1 MTRYEDARWR
11 ETMRIRYDYTH
22 MLADAVGE
30 EHGASETDLDEMEG
44 RFTAA
49 LDVLRMRRGPADL
62 AWMDLPY
69 QQDSVAEILAYAREV
84 EGVYDDVLVLG
95 IGGSALGVTALKSA
109 LLPFY
114 ANYMSPEARRHP
126 RLWVL
131 DNVDPGWVA
140 AALRLLDPDRTLVI
154 VTSKSGGTAETMAQ
168 FLIARRWLEARLG
181 GAAACHLV
189 AITDPEKG
197 ALREI
202 AAREGYRAFAIPPG
216 VGGRFSVL
224 SPVGLV
230 PAALAGIA
238 IEELLAGAA
247 YADELAGARRLRENV
262 AGMAAV
268 LQHLAYHRGQRISVL
283 MPYSQ
288 RLRDVADW
296 WRQLWAESLGKKM
309 SLAERRVNVGPTPVL
324 ALGTTDQHSQ
334 MQLYVEGPFDKVVSF
349 VGVER
354 FDEEA
359 PIPPAKEGD
368 GGVSYLGGHSL
379 AELINAEREGTAIA
393 LTRARRPNATYIVP
407 EINPFTVGQLLY
419 LLEMETAISGLLYAV
434 NAYDQPGVEAGK
446 IATYALLGRPGYEAQ
461 AIELRTAQ
469 AAAARRII

>member
-1 MTRYEDARWR
+1 MARYEDVNWR
-11 ETMRIRYDYTH
+11 DSMRIRYDYTN
-22 MLADAVGE
+22 MLADVVGE
-30 EHGASETDLDEMEG
+30 NRGATEDQLDEMEG
-44 RFTAA
+44 RLMAA
-49 LDVLRMRRGPADL
+49 LDVLRMRRGPKDL

-69 QQDSVAEILAYAREV
+69 QKESVAEILAYAREV

-95 IGGSALGVTALKSA
+95 IGGSALGVTALKTA

-114 ANYMSPEARRHP
+114 SDYLSPEERRHP

-131 DNVDPGWVA
+131 DNVDPDWVV
-140 AALRLLDPDRTLVI
+140 AALRLLDPERTLVI
-154 VTSKSGGTAETMAQ
+154 VTSKSGSTTETMAQ
-168 FLIARRWLEARLG
+168 FLIVRDWLRARLG
-181 GAAACHLV
+181 DGAACHLV
-189 AITDPEKG
+189 AITDPDKG

-202 AAREGYRAFAIPPG
+202 ATREGYRSFAIPQG

-230 PAALAGIA
+230 PAALVGID

-247 YADELAGARRLRENV
+247 YADELAWVRALRRNV
-262 AGMAAV
+262 PGMAAA

-288 RLRDVADW
+288 HLRDVADW

-309 SLAERRVNVGPTPVL
+309 NLMGRRVNIGPTPVL

-334 MQLYVEGPFDKVVSF
+334 IQLYVEGPADKVISF
-349 VGVER
+349 VAVEH
-354 FDEEA
+354 FGEEG
-359 PIPPAKEGD
+359 PIPPAQPGEED
-368 GGVSYLGGHSL
+368 IAYLGGHSL
-379 AELINAEREGTAIA
+379 AELINVEREATAIA
-393 LTRARRPNATYIVP
+393 LAQAGRPNATYIMP
-407 EINPFTVGQLLY
+407 EVNPFTVGQFLY
-419 LLEMETAISGLLYAV
+419 MLEMQTALSGLFYAV

-461 AIELRTAQ
+461 AVELRTAE
-469 AAAARRII
+469 AARPRRII